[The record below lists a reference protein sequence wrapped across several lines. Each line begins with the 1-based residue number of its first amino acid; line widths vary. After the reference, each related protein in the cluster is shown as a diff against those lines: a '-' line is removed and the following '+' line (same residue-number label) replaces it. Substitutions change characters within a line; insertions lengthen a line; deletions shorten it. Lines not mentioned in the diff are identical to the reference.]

1 MITGMVNIL
10 PQEENIETILM
21 VVFGVVILGFLVVD
35 LGVFQRHAH
44 KVSTKSALW
53 QSIFWVV
60 ISLIFAL
67 LILIFLDKEKAG
79 TFLLA
84 YITEKALSVD
94 NIFVWLV
101 ILKYFRIDEK
111 FHHRILFYGVIGA
124 IFFRAIFITA
134 GFYLIEQFHWILYV
148 FGAIL
153 IYSGIKLLRSNGESY
168 DPENS
173 WVYRILTKR
182 FRFVPNHGSSDF
194 IHKENG
200 KWYITTIFLT
210 LIMVETT
217 DIVFAVDSIP
227 AVFAISQDKFVVY
240 PSNIFAILGLR
251 AMFFLV
257 SGVIDKFKYLQ
268 YGLSIVLIFI
278 GLKMFAELFDI
289 KIPVWLSLT
298 MVLGVITASI
308 VVSLFIT
315 DKNED
320 KTSSDKKTDSKKE
333 EGEE

>member
-1 MITGMVNIL
+1 MVKLDMVTGMVNLL
-10 PQEENIETILM
+10 PQEERIETILL
-21 VVFGVVILGFLVVD
+21 VVFGIVILAFLVVD

-44 KVSTKSALW
+44 KVSTRSALW

-60 ISLIFAL
+60 VSLIFAV
-67 LILIFLDKEKAG
+67 LILIFLDREMAG

-84 YITEKALSVD
+84 YITEKALSID

-101 ILKYFRIDEK
+101 LLKYFRISDK
-111 FHHRILFYGVIGA
+111 FHHKILFYGVIGA
-124 IFFRAIFITA
+124 IFFRAVFITA
-134 GFYLIEQFHWILYV
+134 GFYLIEKFHWILYV

-153 IYSGIKLLRSNGESY
+153 IYSGIKLLRSRGESY
-168 DPENS
+168 DPESS
-173 WVYRILTKR
+173 WVYRILTKY

-194 IHKENG
+194 FHKENG
-200 KWYITTIFLT
+200 RWYITTIFLT

-240 PSNIFAILGLR
+240 TSNIFAILGLR

-268 YGLSIVLIFI
+268 YGLSLVLIFI

-289 KIPVWLSLT
+289 KVPVWLSLT
-298 MVLGVITASI
+298 MVLGVITISI
-308 VVSLFIT
+308 VASVVI
-315 DKNED
+315 KNGSEN
-320 KTSSDKKTDSKKE
+320 KPSSRDE
-333 EGEE
+333 V